1 MITNLELG
9 VFYLKKIYSSNR
21 PIWINYY
28 IIFLKNKTF
37 FYKIGKLKKRRIM
50 LIVLAGTIGAGKS
63 SLAAALGEHLGTEV
77 FYESVD
83 NNPVLDL
90 YYQDPKKYAFL
101 LQIFFLNKRFQSIKE
116 AYRADNN
123 VLDRSIFEDELFLT
137 LNYKNGNVTE
147 TELNIYKE
155 LLANMLEELDGM
167 PKKSPDLLV
176 YIDVSFEKM
185 LDRISKRGRHFE
197 QIEDNPKLYQYYQ
210 QVHGEYPSWY
220 KNYNV
225 SPKIRIDG
233 NQLDFVSNVDDLQ
246 TVFNMIDS
254 ELLRLGLL

>member
-1 MITNLELG
+1 
-9 VFYLKKIYSSNR
+9 
-21 PIWINYY
+21 
-28 IIFLKNKTF
+28 
-37 FYKIGKLKKRRIM
+37 M

-77 FYESVD
+77 FYEAVD

-116 AYRADNN
+116 AYKADNN

-137 LNYKNGNVTE
+137 LNYKNGNVTK
-147 TELNIYKE
+147 TELDIYKE
-155 LLANMLEELDGM
+155 LLNNMLEELEGM
-167 PKKSPDLLV
+167 PKKSPDLLI

-185 LDRISKRGRHFE
+185 LERITKRGRSYE
-197 QIEDNPKLYQYYQ
+197 QIADNPDLYEYYQ
-210 QVHGEYPSWY
+210 QVHDEYPNWY
-220 KNYNV
+220 DNYDA

-233 NQLDFVSNVDDLQ
+233 NKLDFVNNVEDLQ
-246 TVFNMIDS
+246 YVFDLIDAQL
-254 ELLRLGLL
+254 EKLGLL

>member
-1 MITNLELG
+1 
-9 VFYLKKIYSSNR
+9 
-21 PIWINYY
+21 
-28 IIFLKNKTF
+28 
-37 FYKIGKLKKRRIM
+37 M

-77 FYESVD
+77 FYEAVD

-116 AYRADNN
+116 AYKADNN

-137 LNYKNGNVTE
+137 LNYKNGNVTK
-147 TELNIYKE
+147 TELDIYKE
-155 LLANMLEELDGM
+155 LLNNMLEELEGM
-167 PKKSPDLLV
+167 PKKSPDLLI

-185 LDRISKRGRHFE
+185 LERITNRGRSYE
-197 QIEDNPKLYQYYQ
+197 QISDNPDLYEYYQ
-210 QVHGEYPSWY
+210 QVHDEYPNWY
-220 KNYNV
+220 DNYDA

-233 NQLDFVSNVDDLQ
+233 NKLDFVNNVEDLQ
-246 TVFNMIDS
+246 YVFDLIDAQL
-254 ELLRLGLL
+254 EKLGLL